1 MERVLRP
8 LLTIVIVYA
17 LATAL
22 QIGAGYAPGD
32 GLLVLAKLLAALLA
46 AALVEMY
53 NRAPLAVKDVQA
65 GHGQHGD
72 AHFMDDEE
80 KKKVYVEVPHGSE
93 NTPGMLVGATRS
105 TWLLDA
111 SDQSVL
117 MVAPPGAGK
126 STSVYIP
133 TITYNARVNY
143 NTKNDKGIGK
153 GASMV
158 LVSVKDDLYNITGPE
173 LRHCGYRVLKLD
185 LRNVF
190 CSCHFNLLYR
200 VNAEID
206 AWRKEQDVRQR
217 AVHYATAERYAK
229 TIASAII
236 GAAGSAGSGDNSE
249 YFNETSRGLI
259 TGLVLLVSQYGKEG
273 ERHIVSVFN
282 LIVELAGAD
291 APEKGNQVQKSR
303 LAAMLE
309 NVTDRRIKG
318 YVATTT
324 SADIRTTLNI
334 ISSALAKLLKFV
346 DAELEQLI
354 CSHDNDL
361 DAERFITVPTAIFL
375 IAPDENET
383 RHFLASLFI
392 RFLTDDLI
400 ALAERQGGR
409 CPRPFYYFLDEFGN
423 FPAIPGVT
431 NLFSAIRSRGGR
443 LLVAV
448 QSYSQFLLK
457 YDKNVTEII
466 KDNCQILLNTFVSP
480 SAQDTAASI
489 SKMLGDETILTGSTS
504 RSDGKT
510 TSSHQLMGRPLLS
523 PAQMVRIQR
532 DTWIVEKAG
541 CAPMKTHLEGYWK
554 YLTLTEKD
562 AAEEPENGYQ
572 EVRLLS
578 VADMQQALQSG
589 AAPAPAEHKSKLAAN
604 SKKRK
609 SRNQNAELYPGKFD
623 P

>member
-1 MERVLRP
+1 MKRGLRL
-8 LLTIVIVYA
+8 LLTLGVTYA
-17 LATAL
+17 VATAV
-22 QIGAGYAPGD
+22 QISAGYSLGD
-32 GLLVLAKLLAALLA
+32 GPLFLVKLLVVLLAVL
-46 AALVEMY
+46 LVEMY
-53 NRAPLAVKDVQA
+53 NRTPLAVKDVQA
-65 GHGQHGD
+65 GNGQHGD
-72 AHFMDDEE
+72 AHFLSAEE
-80 KKKVYVEVPHGSE
+80 KRKVYVEVPHGSE

-105 TWLLDA
+105 TWLLDT

-143 NTKNDKGIGK
+143 NTRNENGVGK

-206 AWRKEQDVRQR
+206 AWRKEQDARR
-217 AVHYATAERYAK
+217 KAVHYATAERYAK

-236 GAAGSAGSGDNSE
+236 GATGGAGSGDNSE
-249 YFNETSRGLI
+249 YFNETARGLI

-273 ERHIVSVFN
+273 ERHIISVFN

-291 APEKGNQVQKSR
+291 VPEKGSQVQQSR
-303 LAAMLE
+303 LAAMLDP
-309 NVTDRRIKG
+309 VTDRRIKG

-354 CSHDNDL
+354 CSHDNEL
-361 DAERFITVPTAIFL
+361 DAEHFIETPTAIFL

-400 ALAERQGGR
+400 ALAERQGGH
-409 CPRPFYYFLDEFGN
+409 CPRPFFYFLDEFGN

-431 NLFSAIRSRGGR
+431 SLFSAIRSRGGR
-443 LLVAV
+443 LLVGV

-457 YDKNVTEII
+457 YNKDITEII

-480 SAQDTAASI
+480 SAQDTATSI
-489 SKMLGDETILTGSTS
+489 SKMLGDETILTGSSS

-510 TSSHQLMGRPLLS
+510 TSSHQLMGRALVS
-523 PAQMVRIQR
+523 PAQMVRIER

-541 CAPMKTHLEGYWK
+541 YAPMKTHLEGYWK
-554 YLTLTEKD
+554 YLTLAED
-562 AAEEPENGYQ
+562 AVKEQESDYQ
-572 EVRLLS
+572 EVHLLS
-578 VADMQQALQSG
+578 VESMSRALNNGRTPGDSTG
-589 AAPAPAEHKSKLAAN
+589 NKGKFSN
-604 SKKRK
+604 RKKK
-609 SRNQNAELYPGKFD
+609 ITPELYPGKFD